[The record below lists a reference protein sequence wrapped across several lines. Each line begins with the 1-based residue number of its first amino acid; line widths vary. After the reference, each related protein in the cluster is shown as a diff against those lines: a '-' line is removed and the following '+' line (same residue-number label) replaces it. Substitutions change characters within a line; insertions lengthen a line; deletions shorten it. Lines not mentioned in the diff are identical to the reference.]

1 VSGGALAT
9 EHLLGLGRRIVFMGD
24 TDMPEA
30 AKRYEG
36 YLQAHEKM
44 GLPVD
49 PKLYIKS
56 PFTAEEAQAALHTFL
71 QKGAAFDAI
80 FAASDLIAI
89 NAMGMLKGQGC
100 RFPSR

>member
-1 VSGGALAT
+1 MCLWVTPTCLKLPSGMKAICRHTKKWAC
-9 EHLLGLGRRIVFMGD
+9 
-24 TDMPEA
+24 
-30 AKRYEG
+30 
-36 YLQAHEKM
+36 
-44 GLPVD
+44 
-49 PKLYIKS
+49 